1 MVAGFL
7 ASVPQAGLDS
17 RMDDSQAQDAARL
30 LHAAWRDQQ
39 PIDGLPEQCRPKSL
53 DDGYQVQAAL
63 EEFHDVRV
71 AGYKI
76 GATNKMAQELFDVD
90 APFFGRVL
98 APSVFD
104 SPAEIAE
111 DAVRL
116 RIIEAEFD
124 FIMDADLP
132 ARDAAYRRDEV
143 MAAVSDLRPAIEV
156 PDSRYLH
163 WREAGMPQLIA
174 DNAIAALL
182 VLGSPARGWRDLD
195 LSQHPVTVRVNGQVV
210 DEGSGANV
218 LGDPRNVLVW
228 LANALSERGLG
239 LKAGQVVT
247 TGSAANVIQVN
258 SGDEVIA
265 DFGSLGAAEARFV

>member
-1 MVAGFL
+1 
-7 ASVPQAGLDS
+7 
-17 RMDDSQAQDAARL
+17 MDDSQAQEAARL
-30 LHAAWRDQQ
+30 LHAAWRDQI
-39 PIDGLPEQCRPKSL
+39 PIPGLPDSCRPQNL

-63 EEFHDVRV
+63 EALHAAPL

-76 GATNKMAQELFDVD
+76 GATNKMAQALFDVD

-98 APSVFD
+98 GPSLFD

-124 FIMDADLP
+124 FVMKTDLP
-132 ARDAAYRRDEV
+132 ARDAAYGRDEV
-143 MAAVSDLRPAIEV
+143 MAAVADLHPAIEV
-156 PDSRYLH
+156 PDSRYVD
-163 WREAGMPQLIA
+163 WREAGMPQLVA

-182 VLGSPARGWRDLD
+182 VLGPPARDWRDLD
-195 LSQHPVTVRVNGQVV
+195 LSQHGVTVRVNGEVV

-239 LKAGQVVT
+239 LRARQVVT
-247 TGSAANVIQVN
+247 TGSAADVIQVN
-258 SGDEVIA
+258 RGDEVIA
-265 DFGSLGAAEARFV
+265 DFGALGIAEARFA